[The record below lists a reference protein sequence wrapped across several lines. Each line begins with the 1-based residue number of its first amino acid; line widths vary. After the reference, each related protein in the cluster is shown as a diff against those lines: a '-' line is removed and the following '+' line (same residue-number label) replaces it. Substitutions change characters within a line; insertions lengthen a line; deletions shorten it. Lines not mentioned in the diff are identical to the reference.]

1 MGLACLTTAI
11 GLASSAAEYF
21 ESLSGGRI
29 KYATVVVII
38 GIFSV
43 IVSNFGLSTIINIA
57 TPILSTVFPVVICLI
72 LLSFFKKRI
81 HNRNIYKGA
90 ALAALLVSL
99 FTVGN
104 SYGLPFAFID
114 VLPLSSYQLNW
125 ILPAVI
131 GGLIGALIRT
141 DHKAEGSAYSMEKGT

>member
-1 MGLACLTTAI
+1 M
-11 GLASSAAEYF
+11 SKRSV
-21 ESLSGGRI
+21 ESLSQ
-29 KYATVVVII
+29 TS
-38 GIFSV
+38 SV
-43 IVSNFGLSTIINIA
+43 EVMVS
-57 TPILSTVFPVVICLI
+57 
-72 LLSFFKKRI
+72 I